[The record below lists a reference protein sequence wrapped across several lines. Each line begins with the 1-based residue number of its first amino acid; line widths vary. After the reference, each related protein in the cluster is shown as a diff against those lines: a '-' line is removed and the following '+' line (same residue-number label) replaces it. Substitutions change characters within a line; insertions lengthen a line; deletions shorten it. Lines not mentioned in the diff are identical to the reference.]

1 MTTQCNIYT
10 IFVQSKM
17 LPEDVVGYICTF
29 FSMQD
34 YVQWVQSH
42 RAATSKRAW
51 GKRCFEFARARV
63 SAPRLR
69 RTRCHA
75 CSRQTCVYYTPSKCA
90 SSSLYCN
97 KHSLAHLRVSCVVE
111 LLSHG
116 QTSRWPANL
125 FGRPFL
131 QRAHDTPGNAETQTV
146 HIGTAS
152 PRDILGS
159 S

>member
-51 GKRCFEFARARV
+51 EKRCFEFARARV
-63 SAPRLR
+63 YAPRLR

-75 CSRQTCVYYTPSKCA
+75 CSRQSCVYYTPSTRLSA
-90 SSSLYCN
+90 SLYCK

-111 LLSHG
+111 LLSRG
-116 QTSRWPANL
+116 QTSRWPVNL

-131 QRAHDTPGNAETQTV
+131 QRAHDTPGNAETQTA

-152 PRDILGS
+152 PHDIPVS